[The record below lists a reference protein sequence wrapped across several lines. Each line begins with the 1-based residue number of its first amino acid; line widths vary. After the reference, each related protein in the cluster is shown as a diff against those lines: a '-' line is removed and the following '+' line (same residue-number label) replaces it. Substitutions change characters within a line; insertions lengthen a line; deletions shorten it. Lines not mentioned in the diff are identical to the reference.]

1 MSPSAVM
8 DGFGSLKGF
17 WGMIRGTFSMYRDE
31 HALKLLNEPMPHG
44 RVPLVQIAE
53 PAPTLEETS
62 DSRIG

>member
-1 MSPSAVM
+1 M
-8 DGFGSLKGF
+8 DGFGSFKGI

-53 PAPTLEETS
+53 PAHSLEETS
-62 DSRIG
+62 A